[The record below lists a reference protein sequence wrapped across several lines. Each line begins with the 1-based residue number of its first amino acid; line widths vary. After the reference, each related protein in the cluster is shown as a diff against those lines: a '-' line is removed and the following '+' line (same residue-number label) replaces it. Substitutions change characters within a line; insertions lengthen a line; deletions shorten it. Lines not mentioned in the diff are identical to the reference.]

1 MTRPLAVLAAVLMFV
16 VAGCSSSSSGGDN
29 AKSDKVEI
37 LIAQTNNLPAAARFT
52 DGALSIHYAVRAENR
67 SAEPITLKRVNVQS
81 VSEGGYYVAPQS
93 KPYDATIA
101 PGQRQEVELWVSA
114 SPGRSVVGNNGPVTL
129 RVTCEFESVSGDKFQ
144 QVVMRRVNERA
155 DITGAQ

>member
-1 MTRPLAVLAAVLMFV
+1 MTSSRAALAALLILVA
-16 VAGCSSSSSGGDN
+16 AGCSSSSSSTGGDK
-29 AKSDKVEI
+29 AEI

-52 DGALSIHYAVRAENR
+52 DGALSIHYAVRVENR
-67 SAEPITLKRVNVQS
+67 AAEPITLKRVNVQS
-81 VSEGGYYVAPQS
+81 VSEGAYHVAPQS
-93 KPYDATIA
+93 KPYDAAIA

-114 SPGRSVVGNNGPVTL
+114 TPGRSVVGNNGPVSL
-129 RVTCEFESVSGDKFQ
+129 RVTCEFESASGKFQ